1 MPKHVKVPGFIKLD
15 KYISSKALHGIATL
29 AWLATDPKSPLRV
42 TIGNY
47 IPEDDKEERLAAI
60 REFGVVAQQAL
71 DAAND

>member
-15 KYISSKALHGIATL
+15 KYISSEALQGIATL

-47 IPEDDKEERLAAI
+47 ISDDNKDERLAAI

-71 DAAND
+71 DAADD